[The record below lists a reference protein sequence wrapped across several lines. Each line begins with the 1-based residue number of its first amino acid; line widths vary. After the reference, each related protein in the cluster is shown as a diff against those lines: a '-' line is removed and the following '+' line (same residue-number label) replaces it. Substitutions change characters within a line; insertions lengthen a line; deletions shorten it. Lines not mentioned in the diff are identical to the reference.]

1 MTLFL
6 NFRSSAVAG
15 PVAGPYL
22 LEGDGAASP
31 PSVAVVDWA
40 RVPSIIAGKNLLFV
54 AHGFNVNYQQGAYS
68 LGTLGQHLAFDSPN
82 LFIGILWPGDAW
94 IPVID
99 YPFEGNVAI
108 ECGRRLAEFCETWC
122 AQAQSISFA
131 SHSLGARVILEA
143 IADLRGTARLACV
156 TAGAVNRDCFDAE
169 YSGIMDYVREIRCL
183 SSHRDNVLK
192 LAFPIGDPFADLL
205 HDDHTP
211 FRAALGYDGPSTPT
225 PGEVLLPWQIS
236 DQQAYAHG
244 DYLPSANA
252 APPAPGQPPKWTR
265 VSAFVKNAFLN
276 LPQTWP

>member
-6 NFRSSAVAG
+6 NFRVSAVAG
-15 PVAGPYL
+15 AVVDPYL
-22 LEGDGAASP
+22 LEGDGTTSP
-31 PSVAVVDWA
+31 PSLAVVDWA
-40 RVPSIIAGKNLLFV
+40 RVPSIIGGKNLLFA

-68 LGTLGQHLAFDSPN
+68 LGSLGQRLAFDSPN

-99 YPFEGNVAI
+99 YPFEGDVAI
-108 ECGRRLAEFCETWC
+108 DCGQRLAGFCESWC
-122 AQAQSISFA
+122 AQAQSLSFA

-143 IADLRGTARLACV
+143 IGDLRVTARLACV

-169 YSGIMDYVREIRCL
+169 YSGLLRNVRDIRCL
-183 SSHRDNVLK
+183 SSHKDDVLK
-192 LAFPIGDPFADLL
+192 LAFAIGDPFADLL

-211 FRAALGYDGPSTPT
+211 FRAALGDDGPSAPT
-225 PGEVLLPWQIS
+225 PDEVTTPWQIP
-236 DQQAYAHG
+236 DQQCYGHG

-252 APPAPGQPPKWTR
+252 TPPTSGEPPKWTR
-265 VSAFVKNAFLN
+265 VSDFVRNAFLN

>member
-6 NFRSSAVAG
+6 NFRTSAVAG

-22 LEGDGAASP
+22 LEGDGTASP
-31 PSVAVVDWA
+31 PSLAVVDWT

-54 AHGFNVNYQQGAYS
+54 AHGFNNNYQQGAYS
-68 LGTLGQHLAFDSPN
+68 LGSLGQRLAFESPN

-108 ECGRRLAEFCETWC
+108 DCGQRLAEFCETWC
-122 AQAQSISFA
+122 AQAQSVSFA

-143 IADLRGTARLACV
+143 ICDLKRTARLACV

-169 YSGIMDYVREIRCL
+169 YSGITQKVQEIRCL
-183 SSHRDNVLK
+183 SSHKDDVLK
-192 LAFPIGDPFADLL
+192 LAFAIGDPFADLL

-211 FRAALGYDGPSTPT
+211 FRAALGYDGPATPT
-225 PGEVLLPWQIS
+225 PTEVSLPWQIP
-236 DQQAYAHG
+236 DQEAYGHG
-244 DYLPSANA
+244 DYLPSTNA
-252 APPAPGQPPKWTR
+252 APPAPGQPPKWNR
-265 VSAFVKNAFLN
+265 VSDFLRNAFLN
-276 LPQTWP
+276 LPQPWP